1 MYYPSLHVNLRS
13 HIFSSFFFVFFLN
26 EEYVVFFNLSASD
39 AKQLNSG
46 VFLPRRLTVFRV
58 FLLATLFTHIKGIL
72 NRAREVAKR
81 SVAESSGLH

>member
-1 MYYPSLHVNLRS
+1 MSTSVL
-13 HIFSSFFFVFFLN
+13 IFFLVFFRFFLN

-46 VFLPRRLTVFRV
+46 VFLLFRLTIFGV
-58 FLLATLFTHIKGIL
+58 FLLAILFTHINGIL